1 MYDPKYSYMPGS
13 DPKPIVVLG
22 LLGTTLDTGKGPKR
36 WERWRPTVSLC
47 QHEDF
52 IVDRLELIHDRRA
65 NSLAEQVIEDI
76 GSVSP
81 ETDVVQHTMAM
92 RDPWDFDE
100 VFAKL
105 HDFARA
111 YPFDTDREDYLIHI
125 TTGTH
130 VVQICNFLLT
140 ESGYFPARL
149 IQTSPPRR
157 AKDGPGLRRII
168 DLDLSKYDQLAS
180 RFQREHDDAV
190 ASLKDGIETRNTGFN
205 TLIERVEHVAARTS
219 DPILLTGPT
228 GAGKSKLAGRIFD
241 LRRHRR
247 MVEGSLVVVNCATLR
262 GDSAMSTL
270 FGHRKGAF
278 TGAASDRPGLLR
290 QADGGLLF
298 LDEIGELGLD
308 EQAMLLRAIEEQRFM
323 PLGADTDVQVS
334 FQLIA
339 GTNRDLRDCVR
350 DGTFRDD
357 LLARI
362 NLWSFELPALRDRS
376 EDIEPNV
383 DFELER
389 FTRERGH
396 MVRFNREAREAFLNF
411 ACAPTSRW
419 SGNFRDLNA
428 ALTRMATL
436 APGGRITSEVVEE
449 EQRRLEHAWACDGAS
464 EHPNLT
470 KVMRPDEIQQLDLFD
485 RLQLDSV
492 LGVCAN
498 SDSLSAAGRT
508 LFAASRS
515 KRSST
520 NDSDR
525 IRKYLGKYGLS
536 WDQIKLTG
544 SN

>member
-1 MYDPKYSYMPGS
+1 MPGS
-13 DPKPIVVLG
+13 ESKPTVVIG

-52 IVDRLELIHDRRA
+52 IVDRLELIHDRRSNALA
-65 NSLAEQVIEDI
+65 NQVIEDI
-76 GSVSP
+76 ASVSP
-81 ETDVVQHTMAM
+81 ETKVVQHTISMS
-92 RDPWDFDE
+92 DPWDFDE
-100 VFAKL
+100 VFATL
-105 HDFARA
+105 HDFARS
-111 YPFDTDREDYLIHI
+111 YPFDTEREDYLIHI

-157 AKDGPGLRRII
+157 AKDAPGLRSII
-168 DLDLSKYDQLAS
+168 DFDLSKYDQLAS

-190 ASLKDGIETRNTGFN
+190 ASLKDGIETRNAKFN
-205 TLIERVEHVAARTS
+205 RLIERVEHVAVRTN

-247 MVEGSLVVVNCATLR
+247 LVDGSFVVVNCATLR

-270 FGHRKGAF
+270 FGHKKGAF
-278 TGAASDRPGLLR
+278 TGAAADRPGLLR

-323 PLGADTDVQVS
+323 PMGADKDVQS
-334 FQLIA
+334 AFQLIA
-339 GTNRDLRDCVR
+339 GTNRDLRECVR
-350 DGTFRDD
+350 DGTFRED

-362 NLWSFELPALRDRS
+362 NLWSFELPALRNRT
-376 EDIEPNV
+376 EDIEPNI

-389 FTRERGH
+389 FTQARGH
-396 MVRFNREAREAFLNF
+396 MVRFNTEAREAFLTF
-411 ACAPTSRW
+411 ASAPTSRW

-436 APGGRITSEVVEE
+436 APGGRITLEVVDEE
-449 EQRRLEHAWACDGAS
+449 CHRLQHAWACSSDDS
-464 EHPNLT
+464 HPALSRALPADQ
-470 KVMRPDEIQQLDLFD
+470 VESLDLFD
-485 RLQLDSV
+485 RMQLEAV
-492 LGVCAN
+492 LKVC
-498 SDSLSAAGRT
+498 SDCETLSDAGRT

-525 IRKYLGKYGLS
+525 IRKYLAKFGLA
-536 WDQIKLTG
+536 WADLR
-544 SN
+544 

>member
-1 MYDPKYSYMPGS
+1 MSGS
-13 DPKPIVVLG
+13 DTKPIVVIG

-52 IVDRLELIHDRRA
+52 VVDRLELIHDRRA
-65 NSLAEQVIEDI
+65 SSLAKQVIEDI

-81 ETDVVQHTMAM
+81 ETSVVEHTISM

-100 VFAKL
+100 VFATL
-105 HDFARA
+105 LDFARD
-111 YPFDTDREDYLIHI
+111 YPFDTEREDYLIHI

-157 AKDGPGLRRII
+157 AKDGPGLRSII
-168 DLDLSKYDQLAS
+168 DLDLSKYDRLAS
-180 RFQREHDDAV
+180 RFQREHEDAV
-190 ASLKDGIETRNTGFN
+190 ASLKDGIETRNAKFN
-205 TLIERVEHVAARTS
+205 RLIERVEHVAIRTN

-228 GAGKSKLAGRIFD
+228 GAGKSKLAGRIFE
-241 LRRHRR
+241 LRQQRR
-247 MVEGSLVVVNCATLR
+247 LVEGALVVVNCATLR

-278 TGAASDRPGLLR
+278 TGAATDRPGLLR

-323 PLGADTDVQVS
+323 PLGADTDVHSS

-339 GTNRDLRDCVR
+339 GTNRDLRECVL
-350 DGTFRDD
+350 DGTFRED

-362 NLWSFELPALRDRS
+362 NLWSFELPALRERV

-396 MVRFNREAREAFLNF
+396 MVRFNTEAREAFLDF
-411 ACAPTSRW
+411 ASAPTSRW
-419 SGNFRDLNA
+419 NGNFRDLNA

-436 APGGRITSEVVEE
+436 APGGRITREVVDE
-449 EQRRLEHAWACDGAS
+449 EQHRLEHAWGGSGGGD
-464 EHPNLT
+464 HPGLSR
-470 KVMRPDEIQQLDLFD
+470 VMSREQIESLDLFD
-485 RLQLDSV
+485 RIQLDAV
-492 LGVCAN
+492 LGVCADC
-498 SDSLSAAGRT
+498 DSLSEAGRR

-515 KRSST
+515 KRTST

-525 IRKYLGKYGLS
+525 IRKYLGKFGLS
-536 WDQIKLTG
+536 WSAIRDGVRTRG
-544 SN
+544 

>member
-1 MYDPKYSYMPGS
+1 MLDQKYSYMPGS
-13 DPKPIVVLG
+13 DPKSIVVLG

-52 IVDRLELIHDRRA
+52 IVDRFELIHDRRA

-111 YPFDTDREDYLIHI
+111 YPFDTDREDYLVHI

-190 ASLKDGIETRNTGFN
+190 ASLKDGIETRNARFN
-205 TLIERVEHVAARTS
+205 RLIERVEHVAVRTS

-247 MVEGSLVVVNCATLR
+247 LVEGPFVVVNCATLR

-270 FGHRKGAF
+270 FGHKKGAF

-339 GTNRDLRDCVR
+339 GTNRDLRECVR

-362 NLWSFELPALRDRS
+362 NLWSFELPALRDRC

-383 DFELER
+383 DYELER

-396 MVRFNREAREAFLNF
+396 MVRFNTEARDAFLAF
-411 ACAPTSRW
+411 ATAPTSLW

-436 APGGRITSEVVEE
+436 AAGGRITVEVVEE
-449 EQRRLEHAWACDGAS
+449 EQRRLEHAWACTDGGDF
-464 EHPNLT
+464 PNLSA
-470 KVMRPDEIQQLDLFD
+470 VLRREQISEIDLFD
-485 RLQLDSV
+485 RIQLNAV
-492 LGVCAN
+492 IGVCKGC
-498 SDSLSAAGRT
+498 DSLSEAGRA

-515 KRSST
+515 KRTST

-525 IRKYLGKYGLS
+525 IRKYLAKFGLS
-536 WDQIKLTG
+536 WSDLR
-544 SN
+544 

>member
-1 MYDPKYSYMPGS
+1 MPAS
-13 DPKPIVVLG
+13 QTKPIVVIG

-52 IVDRLELIHDRRA
+52 IVDRLELIHDKRA
-65 NSLAEQVIEDI
+65 SSLANQVIEDI
-76 GSVSP
+76 TSVSP
-81 ETDVVQHTMAM
+81 ETRVVTHNLSM

-105 HDFARA
+105 HDFARS

-157 AKDGPGLRRII
+157 AKDGPGLRSII

-190 ASLKDGIETRNTGFN
+190 ASLKDGIETRNAEFN
-205 TLIERVEHVAARTS
+205 RLIERIEHVAVRTS

-247 MVEGSLVVVNCATLR
+247 LVEGSLVVVNCATLR

-270 FGHRKGAF
+270 FGHKKGAF

-323 PLGADTDVQVS
+323 PLGADTDVESS

-339 GTNRDLRDCVR
+339 GTNRDLRERVNA
-350 DGTFRDD
+350 GTFRED

-376 EDIEPNV
+376 EDIEPNI
-383 DFELER
+383 DFELDR
-389 FTRERGH
+389 FTRARGH
-396 MVRFNREAREAFLNF
+396 MVRFSKEARAVFLSF
-411 ACAPTSRW
+411 ACSPSAAW
-419 SGNFRDLNA
+419 KGNFRDLNA

-436 APGGRITSEVVEE
+436 APGGRITTEVVQE
-449 EQRRLEHAWACDGAS
+449 EQRRLEHAWGSDS
-464 EHPNLT
+464 PSLHPTLSRLMDRNQ
-470 KVMRPDEIQQLDLFD
+470 VESLDLFD
-485 RLQLDSV
+485 RMQLESV
-492 LGVCAN
+492 LRVCEECG
-498 SDSLSAAGRT
+498 SLSAAGRT
-508 LFAASRS
+508 LFAASRT
-515 KRSST
+515 KRLST

-525 IRKYLGKYGLS
+525 IRKYLAKFGLS
-536 WDQIKLTG
+536 WDAIHQ
-544 SN
+544 

>member
-1 MYDPKYSYMPGS
+1 MPTAT
-13 DPKPIVVLG
+13 PKPIVVLG

-52 IVDRLELIHDRRA
+52 IVDRLELIHDKRSI
-65 NSLAEQVIEDI
+65 SLANQVIEDI
-76 GSVSP
+76 TSVSP
-81 ETDVVQHTMAM
+81 ETQVVTHNLAL

-105 HDFARA
+105 HDFARS
-111 YPFDTDREDYLIHI
+111 YPFDTEREDYLIHI

-157 AKDGPGLRRII
+157 AKDGPGLRSII

-190 ASLKDGIETRNTGFN
+190 ASLKDGIETRNAKFN
-205 TLIERVEHVAARTS
+205 ALIDRIEHVAVRTS

-247 MVEGSLVVVNCATLR
+247 LVEGSLVVVNCATLR

-270 FGHRKGAF
+270 FGHKKGAF

-308 EQAMLLRAIEEQRFM
+308 EQAMLLRAIEDQRFM
-323 PLGADTDVQVS
+323 PLGADTDVESS

-339 GTNRDLRDCVR
+339 GTNRDLRECVR
-350 DGTFRDD
+350 DGTFRED

-362 NLWSFELPALRDRS
+362 NLWSFELPALRDRP
-376 EDIEPNV
+376 EDIEPNI

-389 FTRERGH
+389 FTHARGH
-396 MVRFNREAREAFLNF
+396 MVRFSKEAREVFLKF
-411 ACAPTSRW
+411 ACSPDAAW
-419 SGNFRDLNA
+419 NGNFRDLNA

-436 APGGRITSEVVEE
+436 APGGRITIEDVNE
-449 EQRRLEHAWACDGAS
+449 EQRRLEHAWGGEGVS
-464 EHPNLT
+464 PHPILSRLMDR
-470 KVMRPDEIQQLDLFD
+470 KQVEALDLFD
-485 RLQLDSV
+485 RMQLESV
-492 LGVCAN
+492 LSVCGQC
-498 SDSLSAAGRT
+498 DSLSAAGRK

-525 IRKYLGKYGLS
+525 IRKYLGKFGLC
-536 WDQIKLTG
+536 WDKVHQ
-544 SN
+544 

>member
-1 MYDPKYSYMPGS
+1 MPGYE
-13 DPKPIVVLG
+13 PKPIVVIG

-36 WERWRPTVSLC
+36 WERWRPTVSMC

-52 IVDRLELIHDRRA
+52 IVDRLELIHDRRSS
-65 NSLAEQVIEDI
+65 SLANQVIEDI

-81 ETDVVQHTMAM
+81 ETRVVQHTISM

-100 VFAKL
+100 VFATL

-111 YPFDTDREDYLIHI
+111 YPFDTQREEYLIHI

-168 DLDLSKYDQLAS
+168 DLDLSKYDHLAS
-180 RFQREHDDAV
+180 RFQREHEDAV
-190 ASLKDGIETRNTGFN
+190 ASLKDGIETRNAKFN
-205 TLIERVEHVAARTS
+205 RLIERVEHVAIRTN

-228 GAGKSKLAGRIFD
+228 GAGKSKLAGRIFE
-241 LRRHRR
+241 LRQQRR
-247 MVEGSLVVVNCATLR
+247 LVEGSFVVVNCATLR

-270 FGHRKGAF
+270 FGHKKGAF
-278 TGAASDRPGLLR
+278 TGAASDRAGLLR

-323 PLGADTDVQVS
+323 PMGADTDVQS
-334 FQLIA
+334 AFQLIA
-339 GTNRDLRDCVR
+339 GTNRDLRECVR
-350 DGTFRDD
+350 DGGFRED

-362 NLWSFELPALRDRS
+362 NLWSFELPALRDRV
-376 EDIEPNV
+376 EDIEPNI
-383 DFELER
+383 DFELDR
-389 FTRERGH
+389 FSRDRGH
-396 MVRFNREAREAFLNF
+396 MVRFNSEAREAFLAF
-411 ACAPTSRW
+411 AAAPTSRW
-419 SGNFRDLNA
+419 NGNFRDLSA

-436 APGGRITSEVVEE
+436 APGGRITIEVVKE
-449 EQRRLEHAWACDGAS
+449 EQRRLEYSWEVGGAS
-464 EHPNLT
+464 GPPLLSR
-470 KVMRPDEIQQLDLFD
+470 VMDPSDVESLDLFD
-485 RLQLDSV
+485 RMQLESV
-492 LGVCAN
+492 LQVCEGC
-498 SDSLSAAGRT
+498 DSLSQAGRK

-525 IRKYLGKYGLS
+525 IRKYLGKFGLS
-536 WDQIKLTG
+536 WDSI
-544 SN
+544 NP

>member
-1 MYDPKYSYMPGS
+1 MPVS

-81 ETDVVQHTMAM
+81 ETDVVQHTMAL

-111 YPFDTDREDYLIHI
+111 YPFDTDREDYLVHI

-190 ASLKDGIETRNTGFN
+190 ASLKDGIETRNIGFN
-205 TLIERVEHVAARTS
+205 TLIERVEHVAVRTS

-228 GAGKSKLAGRIFD
+228 GAGKSKLAERIFD

-290 QADGGLLF
+290 QANGGLLF

-339 GTNRDLRDCVR
+339 GTNRDLRECVR

-362 NLWSFELPALRDRS
+362 NLWSFELPALRDRA

-396 MVRFNREAREAFLNF
+396 MVRFNREAREAFLSF

-449 EQRRLEHAWACDGAS
+449 EQQRLEHAWACDGAS
-464 EHPNLT
+464 EHPNLS
-470 KVMRPDEIQQLDLFD
+470 KVMRPDKIDQLDLFD

-498 SDSLSAAGRT
+498 SDSLSAAGRS

-525 IRKYLGKYGLS
+525 IRKYLGKYGLN
-536 WDQIKLTG
+536 WDQIRSTG
-544 SN
+544 SR

>member
-1 MYDPKYSYMPGS
+1 MPGYE
-13 DPKPIVVLG
+13 PKPIVVIG

-36 WERWRPTVSLC
+36 WERWRPTVSMC

-65 NSLAEQVIEDI
+65 SSLANQVIEDI

-81 ETDVVQHTMAM
+81 ETSVVQHTISM

-100 VFAKL
+100 VFATL

-111 YPFDTDREDYLIHI
+111 YPFDTQREEYLIHI

-168 DLDLSKYDQLAS
+168 DLDLSKYDHLAS
-180 RFQREHDDAV
+180 RFQREHEDAV
-190 ASLKDGIETRNTGFN
+190 ASLKDGIETRNAKFN
-205 TLIERVEHVAARTS
+205 RLIERVEHVAIRTN

-228 GAGKSKLAGRIFD
+228 GAGKSKLAGRIFE
-241 LRRHRR
+241 LRQQRR
-247 MVEGSLVVVNCATLR
+247 LVEGSFVVVNCATLR

-270 FGHRKGAF
+270 FGHKKGAF
-278 TGAASDRPGLLR
+278 TGAASDRAGLLR

-323 PLGADTDVQVS
+323 PMGADTDVQS
-334 FQLIA
+334 AFQLIA
-339 GTNRDLRDCVR
+339 GTNRDLRECVR
-350 DGTFRDD
+350 DGTFRED

-362 NLWSFELPALRDRS
+362 NLWSFELPALRDRV
-376 EDIEPNV
+376 EDIEPNI
-383 DFELER
+383 DFELDR
-389 FTRERGH
+389 FSRDRGH
-396 MVRFNREAREAFLNF
+396 MVRFNTEAREAFLAF
-411 ACAPTSRW
+411 AAAPTSRW
-419 SGNFRDLNA
+419 NGNFRDLSA

-436 APGGRITSEVVEE
+436 APGGRITIEVVKE
-449 EQRRLEHAWACDGAS
+449 EQRRLEYSWEVGGAS
-464 EHPNLT
+464 GHPLLSR
-470 KVMRPDEIQQLDLFD
+470 VMEPSDVESLDLFD
-485 RLQLDSV
+485 RMQLESV
-492 LGVCAN
+492 LQVCEGC
-498 SDSLSAAGRT
+498 DSLSQAGRK

-525 IRKYLGKYGLS
+525 IRKYLGKFGLS
-536 WDQIKLTG
+536 WDSI
-544 SN
+544 NP

>member
-1 MYDPKYSYMPGS
+1 MPGS
-13 DPKPIVVLG
+13 ESKPIVVIG

-36 WERWRPTVSLC
+36 WERWRPTVSMC

-52 IVDRLELIHDRRA
+52 IVDRLELIHDRRS
-65 NSLAEQVIEDI
+65 NSLANQVIEDI

-81 ETDVVQHTMAM
+81 ETSVVQHTISM

-100 VFAKL
+100 VFATL

-111 YPFDTDREDYLIHI
+111 YPFDTEREEYLIHI

-157 AKDGPGLRRII
+157 TKDGPGLRRII

-180 RFQREHDDAV
+180 RFQREHEDAV
-190 ASLKDGIETRNTGFN
+190 ASLKDGIETRNAKFN
-205 TLIERVEHVAARTS
+205 RLIERVEHVAIRTN

-228 GAGKSKLAGRIFD
+228 GAGKSKLASRIFE
-241 LRRHRR
+241 LRQQRR
-247 MVEGSLVVVNCATLR
+247 LVEGSFVVVNCATLR

-270 FGHRKGAF
+270 FGHKKGAF
-278 TGAASDRPGLLR
+278 TGAASDRAGLLR

-323 PLGADTDVQVS
+323 PMGADTDVQS
-334 FQLIA
+334 AFQLIA
-339 GTNRDLRDCVR
+339 GTNRDLRECVR
-350 DGTFRDD
+350 DGTFRED

-362 NLWSFELPALRDRS
+362 NLWSFELPALRDRV

-383 DFELER
+383 DFELDR
-389 FTRERGH
+389 FTRDRGH
-396 MVRFNREAREAFLNF
+396 MVRFNTEAREAFLAF
-411 ACAPTSRW
+411 ASAPTSRW
-419 SGNFRDLNA
+419 NGNFRDLNA

-436 APGGRITSEVVEE
+436 APGGRITCEVVDEE
-449 EQRRLEHAWACDGAS
+449 RDRLEYAWACAS
-464 EHPNLT
+464 DDSYQNLSRVMT
-470 KVMRPDEIQQLDLFD
+470 RERIEGLDVFDQIQLEGVLKVCNE
-485 RLQLDSV
+485 
-492 LGVCAN
+492 CE
-498 SDSLSAAGRT
+498 SLSDVGRT
-508 LFAASRS
+508 LFASSRA
-515 KRSST
+515 KRAST

-525 IRKYLGKYGLS
+525 IRKYLAKFGLTWS
-536 WDQIKLTG
+536 AIKG
-544 SN
+544 G

>member
-1 MYDPKYSYMPGS
+1 MSGS
-13 DPKPIVVLG
+13 DPKPTVVLG

-65 NSLAEQVIEDI
+65 NSLADQVIEDI
-76 GSVSP
+76 ASVSP

-92 RDPWDFDE
+92 RDPWEFDE

-111 YPFDTDREDYLIHI
+111 YPFDTDREDYLVHI

-157 AKDGPGLRRII
+157 IKDGPGLRSII

-190 ASLKDGIETRNTGFN
+190 ASLKDGIETRNAKFN
-205 TLIERVEHVAARTS
+205 RLIERVEHVAVRTS

-228 GAGKSKLAGRIFD
+228 GAGKSKLAGRIFE

-247 MVEGSLVVVNCATLR
+247 LVQGSLVVVNCATLR

-270 FGHRKGAF
+270 FGHKKGAF

-323 PLGADTDVQVS
+323 PLGADTDVQS
-334 FQLIA
+334 TFQLIA
-339 GTNRDLRDCVR
+339 GTNRDLRECVR
-350 DGTFRDD
+350 DGTFRED

-362 NLWSFELPALRDRS
+362 NLWSFELPALRDRV

-383 DFELER
+383 DFELDR

-396 MVRFNREAREAFLNF
+396 MVRFNSEAREDFLAFATEPSSL
-411 ACAPTSRW
+411 W

-436 APGGRITSEVVEE
+436 APGGRITREVVEE
-449 EQRRLEHAWACDGAS
+449 EQRRLKHAWACAESNDF
-464 EHPNLT
+464 PNLSG
-470 KVMRPDEIQQLDLFD
+470 VMRREQVSEIDLFD
-485 RLQLDSV
+485 RIQLDAV
-492 LGVCAN
+492 IGVCRECG
-498 SDSLSAAGRT
+498 SLSEAGRT

-525 IRKYLGKYGLS
+525 IRKYLARFGLS
-536 WDQIKLTG
+536 WSDLR
-544 SN
+544 